1 MRGPSP
7 RLAVCLVALLSL
19 PGVSRAEEEREARKT
34 EKDSDS
40 SDRFARELSKRIQ
53 GKAPLEDV
61 RVDVR
66 WPVVDHYA
74 SIRLYGRGLL
84 ICDGKSQRT
93 VPRDAVLSTLQNLR
107 DGRFSAMEDYYGA
120 AGEEE
125 EERERQ
131 EHKPEERKPDEGP
144 ALKGFVEV
152 RLGSA
157 ARTVQ
162 QFAVGDQSPE
172 LEALAL
178 KLLTVCGNAKGTPAT
193 ASNLDDGLRK
203 LTAGTLAPET
213 FALVLHR
220 RADAKAGDGGE
231 SFILEVQGRRV
242 TDRPMPAGQTPPA
255 PRSMLLPAADF
266 TSLVRLLSDQGLG
279 EIPINVYADR
289 YTDLR
294 VTVLDRERSIL
305 ARRFLNTTA
314 KTHGE
319 KQQAFD
325 RVYEALHA
333 LHARVAKEGKTI
345 AAPAPR
351 PAGEKE
357 EREREREREKEKES
371 RPPEANP
378 QQ

>member
-1 MRGPSP
+1 MNRLSP

-19 PGVSRAEEEREARKT
+19 PGASPAAEERGAREA
-34 EKDSDS
+34 EKEQP
-40 SDRFARELSKRIQ
+40 DRFARELAKRIQ

-66 WPVVDHYA
+66 WPVVDHFA

-84 ICDGKSQRT
+84 ICDGKSQMT
-93 VPRDAVLSTLQNLR
+93 VPRDAVLSALRNLR
-107 DGRFSAMEDYYGA
+107 DGRFPAMEDYYGA

-125 EERERQ
+125 EERER
-131 EHKPEERKPDEGP
+131 EERKPEQRKPEEGP

-157 ARTVQ
+157 GKTVQ

-172 LEALAL
+172 LEALAR
-178 KLLTVCGNAKGTPAT
+178 KLLSVCSEASTRGIRVT
-193 ASNLDDGLRK
+193 ASSLDDGLRK

-220 RADAKAGDGGE
+220 RAEAKTGDGGE
-231 SFILEVQGRRV
+231 NFILEVQGRRV
-242 TDRPMPAGQTPPA
+242 TDRPTPAGQTPPA
-255 PRSMLLPAADF
+255 ARSMLLPAADF
-266 TSLVRLLSDQGLG
+266 TSLVRLLSDQSLA
-279 EIPINVYADR
+279 EIPLNVYADR

-325 RVYEALHA
+325 RVYEALHD
-333 LHARVAKEGKTI
+333 LHARVAKEGKTV
-345 AAPAPR
+345 ASQTPPVSGKDR
-351 PAGEKE
+351 EE
-357 EREREREREKEKES
+357 REREREREREKEKEKD
-371 RPPEANP
+371 
-378 QQ
+378 